1 MNRKISISEI
11 LIVILLIIILFKTCK
26 NNNDTSLPTVIKTK
40 DTVWVYSD
48 STIYNKPELIKTIP
62 FPVDKHTI
70 EYIPD
75 TNYSRLVKQYTELI
89 DKFLAYNI
97 HRDSIR
103 IDSIG
108 YVRVTDTVSKNMII
122 GRSTK
127 YNLKYPTVTIKE
139 TITIPEKKRGQMYIG
154 LGAYGYQKELVNGLN
169 AGLFYKNKRDF
180 MFGSNVGLQKDG
192 TVVYGIQSYWKIKI
206 KK

>member
-1 MNRKISISEI
+1 MNTRFSISEI
-11 LIVILLIIILFKTCK
+11 LIIVLLVILLSKSCK
-26 NNNDTSLPTVIKTK
+26 NNTTVIPTIIKTK
-40 DTVWVYSD
+40 DTVWVYND

-75 TNYSRLVKQYTELI
+75 TNYSKLIKQYTELI

-97 HRDSIR
+97 HKDSIR

-139 TITIPEKKRGQMYIG
+139 TITIPEKKRGQVYIG
-154 LGAYGYQKELVNGLN
+154 LGAYGYEKEPVTGLN

-180 MFGSNVGLQKDG
+180 MFGSNIGVQKDG
-192 TVVYGIQSYWKIKI
+192 TVMYGIQSYWKIKI

>member
-1 MNRKISISEI
+1 MNTRVSILEI
-11 LIVILLIIILFKTCK
+11 LIVVLLIILVYKSC
-26 NNNDTSLPTVIKTK
+26 NNNTVIPTVIKTK

-70 EYIPD
+70 EYVPD
-75 TNYSRLVKQYTELI
+75 TNYSKLIKQYTELV

-97 HRDSIR
+97 HKDSIR

-108 YVRVTDTVSKNMII
+108 YVRITDTVSKNTII

-139 TITIPEKKRGQMYIG
+139 TITIPEKKRGQVYIG
-154 LGAYGYQKELVNGLN
+154 LGAYGYQKEPVTGLN
-169 AGLFYKNKRDF
+169 AGLFYKNKHDF
-180 MFGSNVGLQKDG
+180 MFGPNVGVQRDG
-192 TVVYGIQSYWKIKI
+192 TIMYGLQGYWKIKI